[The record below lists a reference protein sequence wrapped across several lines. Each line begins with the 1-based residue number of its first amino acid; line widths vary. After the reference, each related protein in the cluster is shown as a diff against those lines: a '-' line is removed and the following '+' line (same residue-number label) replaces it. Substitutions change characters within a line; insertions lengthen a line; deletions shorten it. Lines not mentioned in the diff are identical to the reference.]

1 MKRELIE
8 KLFQAFG
15 EGDREKFLQAANEVI
30 KDEERKSHHLLVKNL
45 KDILKNSSNN
55 PILNDR
61 TIGSRYKSALPIPRD
76 TEKGFPLLA

>member
-30 KDEERKSHHLLVKNL
+30 KDEERKSHHH
-45 KDILKNSSNN
+45 
-55 PILNDR
+55 
-61 TIGSRYKSALPIPRD
+61 KSALLIPRD